1 MVNLFRILQRHYPQF
16 MDAML
21 FQISSR
27 REFNRL
33 KASDPA
39 TLTDLERAARFNL
52 NHSGASAG
60 GCAARLAGVI
70 LENMDWMEFI
80 SRYDGAGTL
89 SYLDPPYWGSEGE
102 YGKATFSQDQFE
114 LLASRLSPLKGRF
127 IMPINDV
134 NEIRELFRLFEQT
147 EVSLT
152 YSLNGGKGSDARE
165 LIIVGGAPASSE
177 TRRKGIY

>member
-1 MVNLFRILQRHYPQF
+1 

-52 NHSGASAG
+52 NHSCASAG
-60 GCAARLAGVI
+60 GCAERLAGVI

-114 LLASRLSPLKGRF
+114 LLALRLSPLKGRF
-127 IMPINDV
+127 IMSINDV

-165 LIIVGGAPASSE
+165 LIIVGGAPASIE
-177 TRRKGIY
+177 TRRKGI